1 MTSKPAHSVFVLCCP
16 PSHTHTHT
24 LIHIHI
30 YSHTHEHTYIPTH
43 GCTHTHHTSTST
55 SSQMH
60 SHSHINTHKYMHI
73 DIYSNTHTPH
83 TSFWLLPPPPLW
95 QKFMLSHKIRAQQRN
110 ICLCES
116 SFMLPF
122 GCWALP
128 HTQGSQRQ
136 GRMPLCQVKMSHG
149 IWSLL
154 LGIAKPAPSGK
165 KESYIWCSRLMP
177 WLVNSWRINS
187 LYKKWE
193 SAHLFSLT
201 FQEYTLLILYSTAAL
216 VCSCMTKYL
225 NKKVFRPF

>member
-24 LIHIHI
+24 LIHI
-30 YSHTHEHTYIPTH
+30 PTH
-43 GCTHTHHTSTST
+43 GCTYTHHTHTST

-60 SHSHINTHKYMHI
+60 SHTHINTHKYMHI

-95 QKFMLSHKIRAQQRN
+95 QKSHKIRARQRN
-110 ICLCES
+110 ICLCGS
-116 SFMLPF
+116 SIMLPF
-122 GCWALP
+122 GCGALP

-149 IWSLL
+149 IRSLL

-165 KESYIWCSRLMP
+165 KESYI
-177 WLVNSWRINS
+177 
-187 LYKKWE
+187 
-193 SAHLFSLT
+193 
-201 FQEYTLLILYSTAAL
+201 
-216 VCSCMTKYL
+216 
-225 NKKVFRPF
+225 